1 MNTTQLDVAL
11 REIGVR
17 ESAFRICPPTF
28 VEGALCL
35 MRTDEGTW
43 TVVLN
48 ERGEYLIDEVFE
60 SERDACRFFL
70 KKVLLDP
77 TYRKDFVSS
86 ELLTHKD
93 RLPEL
98 LRRYGLD

>member
-1 MNTTQLDVAL
+1 MNTGQLGVAL

-17 ESAFRICPPTF
+17 ESAIRICPPNL

-35 MRTDEGTW
+35 LRTEEGTW
-43 TVVLN
+43 AVVLN

-70 KKVLLDP
+70 RKVLLDP

-98 LRRYGLD
+98 MRKYGLD